1 VVDPPVGQGHRR
13 QPHGLRGLTVPRGRH
28 GRARYGRW
36 RGGPDPLA
44 PPYDLGSA
52 VDEIGDQVLAGS
64 SVREALR
71 DLLRR
76 GMDGRQGLDDL
87 RRSVRDRLKQARKA
101 GRMDG
106 TLEQVREL
114 LDRALEAERRE
125 LFPDPDDAARLA
137 EAELDALPEDTA
149 GAVRA
154 LKDKQWRS
162 EEARAAYQEIQDL
175 LQKEVLD
182 SQFQHMKSALQQM
195 NAAGEDGT
203 QAVKDMVADLSALL
217 DAHNRGEDTDQ
228 QFAEFMGEHGQ
239 FFPDDPQ
246 TVDELV
252 DSLARRAAA
261 QERMM
266 AGLSPEQRAEL
277 SDLMGQAMQ
286 DMGLASEMA
295 HLNDALRQARP
306 DLPWG
311 QRGQVP
317 DGEQGLGMGDAT
329 TAVAELAD
337 LEALNNQLSQGYAGA
352 SLADVDEE
360 LLEQA
365 LGRPA
370 VDDLAALRQ
379 MERELERQGHLSR
392 TEGKLEL
399 SPKAV
404 RRLGATALRRV
415 FAQLDATG
423 RGDHDV
429 ADAGAT
435 GELTGASRE
444 WRFGDEQPLDV
455 VKTVRNAVLR
465 SAGTPRAEDQ
475 RAVQIAVE
483 DFEVVET
490 ERRTGAAVAL
500 LVDLSYS
507 MALRGTWGAA
517 KSTAMALHSLVTTR
531 FPQDAIEIIGFSST
545 AQVLRPEALAELSV
559 DTLQGTNLQHG
570 LMLARRFLARHHD
583 AEPVVLVV
591 TDGEPTAHLEADGT
605 PFFCWPPMPMTIAK
619 TVAEVERVARSGA
632 TMNVF
637 ALDPEPSLVHF
648 VEDIA
653 QRAGG
658 RVFLP
663 DSERLGEYVV
673 SDYLRARRGRR
684 AR

>member
-1 VVDPPVGQGHRR
+1 MVRR
-13 QPHGLRGLTVPRGRH
+13 PGKGY
-28 GRARYGRW
+28 RYGRW

-44 PPYDLGSA
+44 PPYDLGDA
-52 VDEIGDQVLAGS
+52 VDEIGDSVLGGS
-64 SVREALR
+64 GVREALR
-71 DLLRR
+71 ELLRQ
-76 GMDGRQGLDDL
+76 GMDGRRGLDEL
-87 RRSVRDRLKQARKA
+87 RRSVRDRLRHARTA

-106 TLEQVREL
+106 TLQEVREL
-114 LDRALEAERRE
+114 LEQAVEAERRE

-154 LKDKQWRS
+154 LKDYDWRS
-162 EEARAAYQEIQDL
+162 AEARQAYEQIQDL
-175 LQKEVLD
+175 LRREVLD
-182 SQFQHMKSALQQM
+182 SSFASMKQALE
-195 NAAGEDGT
+195 NATEADM
-203 QAVKDMVADLSALL
+203 QAVKDMVADLSQLI
-217 DAHNRGEDTDQ
+217 DAHNRGEDTDE
-228 QFAEFMGEHGQ
+228 QFAEFMDKHGQ

-246 TVDELV
+246 SIDELI

-277 SDLMGQAMQ
+277 ADLMTQAMA

-295 HLNDALRQARP
+295 HLQDALRQARP

-317 DGEQGLGMGDAT
+317 DGERALGLGDAT
-329 TAVAELAD
+329 SAVAELAE
-337 LEALNNQLSQGYAGA
+337 LEALSNQLSQGYAGA

-360 LLEQA
+360 LLERA

-379 MERELERQGHLSR
+379 LERELERQGYLNRSDGR
-392 TEGKLEL
+392 LEL

-423 RGDHDV
+423 RGDHDMT
-429 ADAGAT
+429 DAGAA
-435 GELTGASRE
+435 GELTGGSRE

-455 VKTVRNAVLR
+455 IRTVKNAVLR
-465 SAGTPRAEDQ
+465 TAHEPRGDGD
-475 RAVQIAVE
+475 RRVRIAVD

-490 ERRTGAAVAL
+490 ERRSGAAVAL

-531 FPQDAIEIIGFSST
+531 FPQDAIQIIGFSSV
-545 AQVLRPEALAELSV
+545 AQVLRPQTLAELSV

-570 LMLARRFLARHHD
+570 LILARRFLARHRD

-591 TDGEPTAHLEADGT
+591 TDGEPTAHLEDDGT
-605 PFFCWPPMPMTIAK
+605 PFFCWPPMPETIAR

-637 ALDPEPSLVHF
+637 ALDPEPGLVRF
-648 VEDIA
+648 VHDIT

-658 RVFLP
+658 RVFTP

-673 SDYLRARRGRR
+673 ADYLRTRRGRR

>member
-1 VVDPPVGQGHRR
+1 VAGGRP
-13 QPHGLRGLTVPRGRH
+13 PRGY
-28 GRARYGRW
+28 RYGRW

-44 PPYDLGSA
+44 PPYDVAAA
-52 VDEIGDQVLAGS
+52 VDEIGDQVLGGS
-64 SVREALR
+64 GVREAMR

-76 GMDGRQGLDDL
+76 GVDGRRGLDQL
-87 RRSVRDRLKQARKA
+87 RRSVRDRLRQARQA

-114 LDRALEAERRE
+114 LDTAVEAERRA

-154 LKDKQWRS
+154 LKDHQWRS
-162 EEARAAYQEIQDL
+162 PDAAQAYQRIQDL
-175 LQKEVLD
+175 LRQEVLD
-182 SQFQHMKSALQQM
+182 SSFQGMKQALQAMQDGSPD
-195 NAAGEDGT
+195 AAAAM
-203 QAVKDMVADLSALL
+203 QAVKDMVADLSALV
-217 DAHNRGEDTDQ
+217 DAHNRGEDTTE
-228 QFAEFMGEHGQ
+228 QFAEFMAEHGQ

-246 TVDELV
+246 SVEELI

-261 QERMM
+261 QERML
-266 AGLSPEQRAEL
+266 AGMSAEQRAEL
-277 SDLMGQAMQ
+277 QDLMSQAMG
-286 DMGLASEMA
+286 DLGLQSEMA
-295 HLNDALRQARP
+295 HLSDALRQARP

-311 QRGQVP
+311 QRGPVP
-317 DGEQGLGMGDAT
+317 DGEQSLGLGDAT

-337 LEALNNQLSQGYAGA
+337 LESLSQQLSQGYAGA

-365 LGRPA
+365 LGRSA
-370 VDDLAALRQ
+370 VDDLAALRRL
-379 MERELERQGHLSR
+379 ERELERQGYLQRS
-392 TEGKLEL
+392 EGTLQL

-415 FAQLDATG
+415 FAKLAATG
-423 RGDHDV
+423 RGEHDV
-429 ADAGAT
+429 ADAGSA

-455 VKTVRNAVLR
+455 VRTVRNAVLR
-465 SAGTPRAEDQ
+465 TAGQHRPDGQ
-475 RAVQIAVE
+475 RAVRISVE

-545 AQVLRPEALAELSV
+545 AQVLRPETLAELSV

-570 LMLARRFLARHHD
+570 LMLARRFLARHRD

-591 TDGEPTAHLEADGT
+591 TDGEPTAHLEDDGT
-605 PFFCWPPMPMTIAK
+605 PYFCWPPMPETIAR
-619 TVAEVERVARSGA
+619 TVAEVEKVARSGA
-632 TMNVF
+632 TLNVF
-637 ALDPEPSLVHF
+637 ALDPEPALVEF
-648 VEDIA
+648 VHDITA
-653 QRAGG
+653 RAGG
-658 RVFLP
+658 RVFQP
-663 DSERLGEYVV
+663 DSDRLGEYVV
-673 SDYLRARRGRR
+673 ADYLRVRRGRR
-684 AR
+684 GR

>member
-1 VVDPPVGQGHRR
+1 MVRR
-13 QPHGLRGLTVPRGRH
+13 PGKGY
-28 GRARYGRW
+28 RYGRW

-52 VDEIGDQVLAGS
+52 VDEIGDSVLGGS
-64 SVREALR
+64 GVREALR
-71 DLLRR
+71 ELLRR
-76 GMDGRQGLDDL
+76 GMDGRRGLDEL
-87 RRSVRDRLKQARKA
+87 RRSVRERLRQARNA

-106 TLEQVREL
+106 TLQEVREL
-114 LDRALEAERRE
+114 LDRAVEAERRE
-125 LFPDPDDAARLA
+125 LFPDPDDMARLK

-154 LKDKQWRS
+154 LKEYDWRS
-162 EEARAAYQEIQDL
+162 AEARQAYEQIQDL
-175 LQKEVLD
+175 LRREVLD
-182 SQFQHMKSALQQM
+182 SSFASMKQALE
-195 NAAGEDGT
+195 NASGQDM
-203 QAVKDMVADLSALL
+203 QAVKDMVADLSQLI

-228 QFAEFMGEHGQ
+228 RFADFMEKHGQ

-246 TVDELV
+246 SVEELI

-277 SDLMGQAMQ
+277 ADLMAQTMQ

-295 HLNDALRQARP
+295 HLQDALRQARP

-317 DGEQGLGMGDAT
+317 DGEQSLGMGDAT
-329 TAVAELAD
+329 SAVAELAD
-337 LEALNNQLSQGYAGA
+337 LEALSNQLSQGYAGA

-360 LLEQA
+360 LLERA

-379 MERELERQGHLSR
+379 MERELERQGYLNRS
-392 TEGKLEL
+392 EGKLEL

-415 FAQLDATG
+415 FAELDATG
-423 RGDHDV
+423 RGEHDV
-429 ADAGAT
+429 ADAGSA
-435 GELTGASRE
+435 GELTGSSRE

-455 VKTVRNAVLR
+455 VRTVRNAVLR
-465 SAGTPRAEDQ
+465 TAHEPRADSD
-475 RAVQIAVE
+475 RAVRIAVE

-531 FPQDAIEIIGFSST
+531 FPQDAIQIIGFSST
-545 AQVLRPEALAELSV
+545 AQVLRPETLAELSV

-570 LMLARRFLARHHD
+570 LILARRFLARHRD

-591 TDGEPTAHLEADGT
+591 TDGEPTAHLEDDGT
-605 PFFCWPPMPMTIAK
+605 PFFCWPPMPETIAR

-637 ALDPEPSLVHF
+637 ALDPEPGLVHF
-648 VEDIA
+648 VHDIT

-658 RVFLP
+658 RVFTP

-673 SDYLRARRGRR
+673 ADYLRTRRGRR

>member
-1 VVDPPVGQGHRR
+1 MS
-13 QPHGLRGLTVPRGRH
+13 RGRP
-28 GRARYGRW
+28 GRGYRYGRW

-52 VDEIGDQVLAGS
+52 VDEIGDSVLGGS
-64 SVREALR
+64 GVREALR
-71 DLLRR
+71 ELLRR
-76 GMDGRQGLDDL
+76 GMDGRRGLDEL
-87 RRSVRDRLKQARKA
+87 RRSVRDRLRQARTA

-106 TLEQVREL
+106 TLQEVREL
-114 LDRALEAERRE
+114 LERALDAERRA

-154 LKDKQWRS
+154 LKDYPFRS
-162 EEARAAYQEIQDL
+162 PEAREAYRQIQDL
-175 LQKEVLD
+175 LRREVLD
-182 SQFQHMKSALQQM
+182 SSFANMKQALQ
-195 NAAGEDGT
+195 NASEQDV
-203 QAVKDMVADLSALL
+203 QAVKDMVADLSRLV
-217 DAHNRGEDTDQ
+217 DAHNRGEDTDE
-228 QFAEFMGEHGQ
+228 QFREFMDRHGQ

-246 TVDELV
+246 SVEELI

-277 SDLMGQAMQ
+277 ADLMAQTMS

-295 HLNDALRQARP
+295 HLQDALRQARP

-317 DGEQGLGMGDAT
+317 DGEQALGLGDAT
-329 TAVAELAD
+329 SAVAELAD
-337 LEALNNQLSQGYAGA
+337 LEALSNQLSQGYAGA

-365 LGRPA
+365 LGREA

-379 MERELERQGHLSR
+379 LERELERQGHLVR
-392 TEGKLEL
+392 RDGKLEL
-399 SPKAV
+399 TPKAV

-423 RGDHDV
+423 RGEHDV
-429 ADAGAT
+429 ADAGAA

-455 VKTVRNAVLR
+455 VRTVRNAVLR
-465 SAGTPRAEDQ
+465 TAGGTRAD
-475 RAVQIAVE
+475 RRVRIAVE

-531 FPQDAIEIIGFSST
+531 FPQDAIQIIGFSST
-545 AQVLRPEALAELSV
+545 AQVLRPETLAELSV

-570 LMLARRFLARHHD
+570 LMLARRFLARHRD

-591 TDGEPTAHLEADGT
+591 TDGEPTAHLEDDGT
-605 PFFCWPPMPMTIAK
+605 PYFCWPPMPETIAR

-632 TMNVF
+632 TLNVF

-648 VEDIA
+648 VHDITA
-653 QRAGG
+653 RAGG
-658 RVFLP
+658 RVFTP
-663 DSERLGEYVV
+663 DTDRLGEYVV
-673 SDYLRARRGRR
+673 ADYLRSRRGRR
-684 AR
+684 SR

>member
-1 VVDPPVGQGHRR
+1 MPARP
-13 QPHGLRGLTVPRGRH
+13 PRGY
-28 GRARYGRW
+28 RYGKW
-36 RGGPDPLA
+36 HGGPDPLA
-44 PPYDLGSA
+44 PPYDLGNA
-52 VDEIGDQVLAGS
+52 VDEIGDSVLGGS
-64 SVREALR
+64 GVREALR
-71 DLLRR
+71 ELLRR
-76 GMDGRQGLDDL
+76 GTEGRRGLDEL
-87 RRSVRDRLKQARKA
+87 RRAVRDRLRKA
-101 GRMDG
+101 RTAGRLDG
-106 TLEQVREL
+106 TLQEVREL
-114 LDRALEAERRE
+114 LDRAVEAERRE

-154 LKDKQWRS
+154 LKDRQWRS
-162 EEARAAYQEIQDL
+162 EEARQAYEQIQDL
-175 LQKEVLD
+175 LRREVLD
-182 SQFQHMKSALQQM
+182 SSFASMKQALE
-195 NAAGEDGT
+195 NATAEDM
-203 QAVKDMVADLSALL
+203 QAVKDMVADLSRLV

-228 QFAEFMGEHGQ
+228 QFTEFMAKHGQ

-246 TVDELV
+246 SVEELI

-277 SDLMGQAMQ
+277 GELMAQTME

-295 HLNDALRQARP
+295 HLSDALRQARP

-317 DGEQGLGMGDAT
+317 DGEQALGLGDAT
-329 TAVAELAD
+329 TAVAEMAD
-337 LEALNNQLSQGYAGA
+337 LEALSNQLSQGYAGA

-360 LLEQA
+360 LLARA
-365 LGRPA
+365 LGRSA
-370 VDDLAALRQ
+370 ADDLAALRRL
-379 MERELERQGHLSR
+379 ERELERQGYLHR
-392 TEGKLEL
+392 TDGTLEL

-415 FAQLDATG
+415 FAKLDAAG
-423 RGDHDV
+423 RGEHDV
-429 ADAGAT
+429 ADAGAA
-435 GELTGASRE
+435 GELTGSSRE

-455 VKTVRNAVLR
+455 VRTVKNAVLR
-465 SAGTPRAEDQ
+465 TAGIPRGDGD
-475 RAVQIAVE
+475 RRVRIAVE

-545 AQVLRPEALAELSV
+545 AQVLRPETLAELSV

-570 LMLARRFLARHHD
+570 LMLARRFLAHHRD

-591 TDGEPTAHLEADGT
+591 TDGEPTAHLEDDGT
-605 PFFCWPPMPMTIAK
+605 PFFCWPPMPETIAR

-632 TMNVF
+632 TVNVF
-637 ALDPEPSLVHF
+637 ALDPDPGLIHF
-648 VEDIA
+648 VHDLT

-658 RVFLP
+658 RVFQP
-663 DSERLGEYVV
+663 DPERLGEYVV
-673 SDYLRARRGRR
+673 ADYLRTRRGRR

>member
-1 VVDPPVGQGHRR
+1 MA
-13 QPHGLRGLTVPRGRH
+13 RGRS
-28 GRARYGRW
+28 GRGYRYGRW
-36 RGGPDPLA
+36 HGGPDPLA
-44 PPYDLGSA
+44 PPYDVAAA
-52 VDEIGDQVLAGS
+52 VDELGDQVLAGS
-64 SVREALR
+64 GVREALR

-76 GMDGRQGLDDL
+76 GIDGRAGLDQL
-87 RRSVRDRLKQARKA
+87 RRNVRDRLRQARQA

-114 LDRALEAERRE
+114 LDRALAAERRE

-154 LKDKQWRS
+154 LKDHAWRS
-162 EEARAAYQEIQDL
+162 AEAAQAYQEIQDL
-175 LQKEVLD
+175 LRREVLD
-182 SQFQHMKSALQQM
+182 SSFQGMKQALQAMQDGDG
-195 NAAGEDGT
+195 AGM
-203 QAVKDMVADLSALL
+203 QAVKDMVADLSALV
-217 DAHNRGEDTDQ
+217 DAHNRGEDTTE
-228 QFAEFMGEHGQ
+228 QFADFMAKHGQ

-246 TVDELV
+246 SVEELI

-266 AGLSPEQRAEL
+266 AGLSPDQRAEL
-277 SDLMGQAMQ
+277 QDLMAQAMG
-286 DMGLASEMA
+286 DLGLQSEMA
-295 HLNDALRQARP
+295 HLSDALRQARP

-311 QRGQVP
+311 QRGSVP
-317 DGEQGLGMGDAT
+317 DGEQGLGLGDAT

-337 LEALNNQLSQGYAGA
+337 LEALSSQLSQGYAGA
-352 SLADVDEE
+352 SLADIDEE

-370 VDDLAALRQ
+370 VDDLAALRRL
-379 MERELERQGHLSR
+379 ERELERQGYLNR
-392 TEGKLEL
+392 AEGKLEL

-415 FAQLDATG
+415 FAQLSATG
-423 RGDHDV
+423 RGEHDV
-429 ADAGAT
+429 ADAGAA
-435 GELTGASRE
+435 GELTGASRG
-444 WRFGDEQPLDV
+444 WQFGDEQPLDV
-455 VKTVRNAVLR
+455 VRTVKNAVLR
-465 SAGTPRAEDQ
+465 TAGAPRAEHQ
-475 RAVQIAVE
+475 RAVRVAVE

-531 FPQDAIEIIGFSST
+531 YPQDAIEIIGFSST
-545 AQVLRPEALAELSV
+545 AQVLRPETLAELSV

-570 LMLARRFLARHHD
+570 LILARRFLARHHD

-591 TDGEPTAHLEADGT
+591 TDGEPTAHLEDDGT
-605 PFFCWPPMPMTIAK
+605 PYFCWPPMPETIAR

-632 TMNVF
+632 TLNVF
-637 ALDPEPSLVHF
+637 ALDPEPALVDF
-648 VEDIA
+648 VHEITA
-653 QRAGG
+653 RAGG
-658 RVFLP
+658 RVFTP
-663 DSERLGEYVV
+663 DSDRLGEYVV
-673 SDYLRARRGRR
+673 ADYLRARKGRRGR
-684 AR
+684 

>member
-1 VVDPPVGQGHRR
+1 VAGRR
-13 QPHGLRGLTVPRGRH
+13 PRGY
-28 GRARYGRW
+28 RYGQW
-36 RGGPDPLA
+36 HGGPDPLA
-44 PPYDLGSA
+44 PPYDLGNA
-52 VDEIGDQVLAGS
+52 VDEIGDSVLGGS
-64 SVREALR
+64 GVREALR
-71 DLLRR
+71 ELLRR
-76 GMDGRQGLDDL
+76 GTEGRRGLDEL
-87 RRSVRDRLKQARKA
+87 RRSVRERLRKARTA

-106 TLEQVREL
+106 TLQEVREL
-114 LDRALEAERRE
+114 LDKALTAERRE
-125 LFPDPDDAARLA
+125 LFPDPDDSARLA

-154 LKDKQWRS
+154 LKEYPWRS
-162 EEARAAYQEIQDL
+162 REGREAYEQIQDL
-175 LQKEVLD
+175 LRREVLD
-182 SQFQHMKSALQQM
+182 SSFASMKQALQ
-195 NAAGEDGT
+195 NAGEQDM
-203 QAVKDMVADLSALL
+203 QAVKDMVADLSQLI
-217 DAHNRGEDTDQ
+217 DAHNRGEDTDER
-228 QFAEFMGEHGQ
+228 FRDFMDRHGQ

-246 TVDELV
+246 SVEELI

-277 SDLMGQAMQ
+277 SDLMSQAMS

-295 HLNDALRQARP
+295 HLSDALRQARP

-329 TAVAELAD
+329 SAVAELAD
-337 LEALNNQLSQGYAGA
+337 LEALSSQLSQGYAGA
-352 SLADVDEE
+352 SLADIDEE
-360 LLEQA
+360 LLERA

-379 MERELERQGHLSR
+379 LERELERQGFLHR
-392 TEGKLEL
+392 ADGKLEL

-415 FAQLDATG
+415 FAKLDATG
-423 RGDHDV
+423 RGEHDV
-429 ADAGAT
+429 ADAGAA
-435 GELTGASRE
+435 GELTGSSRE

-455 VKTVRNAVLR
+455 VRTVKNAVLR
-465 SAGTPRAEDQ
+465 TAHQPRSEHD
-475 RAVQIAVE
+475 RRVTIAVD

-531 FPQDAIEIIGFSST
+531 FPQDAIQIIGFSST
-545 AQVLRPEALAELSV
+545 AQVLRPETLAELSV

-570 LMLARRFLARHHD
+570 LMLARRFLAHHRD

-591 TDGEPTAHLEADGT
+591 TDGEPTAHLEDDGT
-605 PFFCWPPMPMTIAK
+605 PFFCWPPMPETIAR
-619 TVAEVERVARSGA
+619 TVAEIERVARTGA
-632 TMNVF
+632 TVNVF
-637 ALDPEPSLVHF
+637 ALDPDPGLIHF
-648 VEDIA
+648 VHDLT

-658 RVFLP
+658 RVFEP
-663 DSERLGEYVV
+663 DADRLGEYVV
-673 SDYLRARRGRR
+673 ADYLRTRRGRR

>member
-1 VVDPPVGQGHRR
+1 M
-13 QPHGLRGLTVPRGRH
+13 
-28 GRARYGRW
+28 A
-36 RGGPDPLA
+36 
-44 PPYDLGSA
+44 
-52 VDEIGDQVLAGS
+52 
-64 SVREALR
+64 
-71 DLLRR
+71 
-76 GMDGRQGLDDL
+76 
-87 RRSVRDRLKQARKA
+87 RLK
-101 GRMDG
+101 
-106 TLEQVREL
+106 
-114 LDRALEAERRE
+114 
-125 LFPDPDDAARLA
+125 

-154 LKDKQWRS
+154 LKEYDWRS
-162 EEARAAYQEIQDL
+162 AEARQAYEQIQDL
-175 LQKEVLD
+175 LRREVLD
-182 SQFQHMKSALQQM
+182 SSFASMKQALENASAGDM
-195 NAAGEDGT
+195 
-203 QAVKDMVADLSALL
+203 QAVKDMVADLSQLV
-217 DAHNRGEDTDQ
+217 DAHNRGEDTDER
-228 QFAEFMGEHGQ
+228 FRDFMDKHGQ

-246 TVDELV
+246 SVEELI

-277 SDLMGQAMQ
+277 ADLMAQTMQ

-295 HLNDALRQARP
+295 HLQDALRQARP

-317 DGEQGLGMGDAT
+317 DGEQSLGMGDAT
-329 TAVAELAD
+329 SAVAELAD
-337 LEALNNQLSQGYAGA
+337 LEALSNQLSQGYAGA

-360 LLEQA
+360 LLERA

-370 VDDLAALRQ
+370 VDDLSALRQ
-379 MERELERQGHLSR
+379 MERELERQGYLNRSD
-392 TEGKLEL
+392 GKLEL

-423 RGDHDV
+423 RGEHDV
-429 ADAGAT
+429 ADAGAA
-435 GELTGASRE
+435 GELTGTSRE

-455 VKTVRNAVLR
+455 VRTVKNAVLR
-465 SAGTPRAEDQ
+465 TAHEPRADDD
-475 RAVQIAVE
+475 RHVRIAVE

-531 FPQDAIEIIGFSST
+531 FPQDAIQIIGFSST
-545 AQVLRPEALAELSV
+545 AQVLRPETLAELSV

-570 LMLARRFLARHHD
+570 LMLARRFLARHRD

-591 TDGEPTAHLEADGT
+591 TDGEPTAHLEDDGT
-605 PFFCWPPMPMTIAK
+605 PFFCWPPMPETIAR

-637 ALDPEPSLVHF
+637 ALDPEPGLVHF
-648 VEDIA
+648 VHDIT

-658 RVFLP
+658 RVFTP

-673 SDYLRARRGRR
+673 ADYLRTRRGRR

>member
-1 VVDPPVGQGHRR
+1 MVSRPGRGH
-13 QPHGLRGLTVPRGRH
+13 
-28 GRARYGRW
+28 RYGRW

-44 PPYDLGSA
+44 PPYDLGTA
-52 VDEIGDQVLAGS
+52 VDEIGDSVLGGS
-64 SVREALR
+64 GVREALR
-71 DLLRR
+71 ELLRR
-76 GMDGRQGLDDL
+76 GMDGRRGLDEL
-87 RRSVRDRLKQARKA
+87 RRSVRERLRQARNA

-106 TLEQVREL
+106 TLQQVREL
-114 LDRALEAERRE
+114 LDRAVESERRE
-125 LFPDPDDAARLA
+125 LFPDPDDMARLK

-154 LKDKQWRS
+154 LKEYDWRS
-162 EEARAAYQEIQDL
+162 AEARQSYEQIQDL
-175 LQKEVLD
+175 LRREVLD
-182 SQFQHMKSALQQM
+182 SSFASMKQALQ
-195 NAAGEDGT
+195 NATEGDV
-203 QAVKDMVADLSALL
+203 QAVRDMVADLSQLI
-217 DAHNRGEDTDQ
+217 DAHNRGEDTDER
-228 QFAEFMGEHGQ
+228 FAEFMEKHGQ

-246 TVDELV
+246 SVEELI
-252 DSLARRAAA
+252 DQLARRAAA

-277 SDLMGQAMQ
+277 ADLMAQTMS

-295 HLNDALRQARP
+295 HLQDALRQARP

-317 DGEQGLGMGDAT
+317 DGEQSLGMGDAT
-329 TAVAELAD
+329 SAVAELAD
-337 LEALNNQLSQGYAGA
+337 LEALSNQLSQGYAGA

-360 LLEQA
+360 LLERA

-379 MERELERQGHLSR
+379 MERELERQGYLNR
-392 TEGKLEL
+392 ADGKLEL

-423 RGDHDV
+423 RGEHDV
-429 ADAGAT
+429 ADAGAA
-435 GELTGASRE
+435 GELTGSSRE
-444 WRFGDEQPLDV
+444 WQFGDEQPLDV
-455 VKTVRNAVLR
+455 VRTVRNAVLR
-465 SAGTPRAEDQ
+465 TAHEPRADD
-475 RAVQIAVE
+475 RAVRIAVE

-531 FPQDAIEIIGFSST
+531 FPQDAIQIIGFSST
-545 AQVLRPEALAELSV
+545 AQVLRPETLAELSV

-570 LMLARRFLARHHD
+570 LILARRFLGRHRD

-591 TDGEPTAHLEADGT
+591 TDGEPTAHLEDDGT
-605 PFFCWPPMPMTIAK
+605 PFFCWPPMPETIAR

-637 ALDPEPSLVHF
+637 ALDPEPGLVHF
-648 VEDIA
+648 VHDIT

-658 RVFLP
+658 RVFTP

-673 SDYLRARRGRR
+673 ADYLRTRRGRR

>member
-1 VVDPPVGQGHRR
+1 MVRR
-13 QPHGLRGLTVPRGRH
+13 PGKGY
-28 GRARYGRW
+28 RYGRW

-44 PPYDLGSA
+44 PPYDLGDA
-52 VDEIGDQVLAGS
+52 VDEIGDSVLGGS
-64 SVREALR
+64 GVREALR
-71 DLLRR
+71 ELLRR
-76 GMDGRQGLDDL
+76 GMDGRRGLDEL
-87 RRSVRDRLKQARKA
+87 RRSVRERLRQARNA

-106 TLEQVREL
+106 TLQEVREL
-114 LDRALEAERRE
+114 LDRAVEAERRE
-125 LFPDPDDAARLA
+125 LFPDPDDMARLK

-154 LKDKQWRS
+154 LKEYDWRS
-162 EEARAAYQEIQDL
+162 AEARQAYEQIQDL
-175 LQKEVLD
+175 LRREVLD
-182 SQFQHMKSALQQM
+182 SSFASMKQALE
-195 NAAGEDGT
+195 NATEGDM
-203 QAVKDMVADLSALL
+203 QAVKDMVADLSQLI
-217 DAHNRGEDTDQ
+217 DAHNRGEDTDE
-228 QFAEFMGEHGQ
+228 QFRDFMDKHGQ
-239 FFPDDPQ
+239 FFPEDPQ
-246 TVDELV
+246 SVEELI
-252 DSLARRAAA
+252 DQLARRAAA

-277 SDLMGQAMQ
+277 ADLMAQTMQ

-295 HLNDALRQARP
+295 HLQDALRQARP

-317 DGEQGLGMGDAT
+317 DGEQSLGMGDAT
-329 TAVAELAD
+329 SAVAELAD
-337 LEALNNQLSQGYAGA
+337 LEALSNQLSQGYAGA

-360 LLEQA
+360 LLERA

-370 VDDLAALRQ
+370 VDDLGALRQ
-379 MERELERQGHLSR
+379 LEREVERQGYLNRSD
-392 TEGKLEL
+392 GKLEL

-423 RGDHDV
+423 RGEHDV
-429 ADAGAT
+429 ADAGSA
-435 GELTGASRE
+435 GELTGSSRE

-455 VKTVRNAVLR
+455 VRTVRNAVLR
-465 SAGTPRAEDQ
+465 TAHEPRADDD
-475 RAVQIAVE
+475 RAVRIAVE

-531 FPQDAIEIIGFSST
+531 FPQDAIQIIGFSST
-545 AQVLRPEALAELSV
+545 AQVLRPETLAELSV

-570 LMLARRFLARHHD
+570 LMLARRFLARHRD

-591 TDGEPTAHLEADGT
+591 TDGEPTAHLEDDGT
-605 PFFCWPPMPMTIAK
+605 PFFCWPPMPETIAR

-632 TMNVF
+632 VMNVF
-637 ALDPEPSLVHF
+637 ALDPEPGLVHF
-648 VEDIA
+648 VHDIT

-658 RVFLP
+658 RVFTP

-673 SDYLRARRGRR
+673 ADYLRTRRGRR

>member
-1 VVDPPVGQGHRR
+1 MTARR
-13 QPHGLRGLTVPRGRH
+13 PRGY
-28 GRARYGRW
+28 RYGPW

-44 PPYDLGSA
+44 PPYDLGNA
-52 VDEIGDQVLAGS
+52 VDEIGDSVLGGS
-64 SVREALR
+64 GVREALR
-71 DLLRR
+71 ELLRR
-76 GMDGRQGLDDL
+76 GTEGRRGLDEL
-87 RRSVRDRLKQARKA
+87 RRAVRDRLRKARTA

-106 TLEQVREL
+106 TLEEVREL
-114 LDRALEAERRE
+114 LDRAVQAERRE

-137 EAELDALPEDTA
+137 ESELDALPDDTA

-154 LKDKQWRS
+154 LKDWSWRS
-162 EEARAAYQEIQDL
+162 DEGRQAYEQIQDL
-175 LQKEVLD
+175 LRREVLD
-182 SQFQHMKSALQQM
+182 SSFASMKQALE
-195 NAAGEDGT
+195 NATEADL
-203 QAVKDMVADLSALL
+203 QAVKDMVADLSRLV

-228 QFAEFMGEHGQ
+228 QFADFMARHGQ

-246 TVDELV
+246 SVEELI

-277 SDLMGQAMQ
+277 GELMAQTME

-295 HLNDALRQARP
+295 HLSDALRQARP

-317 DGEQGLGMGDAT
+317 DGEASLGLGDAT
-329 TAVAELAD
+329 SAVAEMAD
-337 LEALNNQLSQGYAGA
+337 LEALSNQLSQGYAGA

-360 LLEQA
+360 LLERA
-365 LGRPA
+365 LGRSA
-370 VDDLAALRQ
+370 ADDLAALRQ
-379 MERELERQGHLSR
+379 LERELERQGYLDRSGG
-392 TEGKLEL
+392 TLEL

-415 FAQLDATG
+415 FAKLDATG
-423 RGDHDV
+423 RGEHDV
-429 ADAGAT
+429 ADAGAA
-435 GELTGASRE
+435 GELTGSSRE

-455 VKTVRNAVLR
+455 VRTVKNAVLR
-465 SAGTPRAEDQ
+465 TAGTPRADQ
-475 RAVQIAVE
+475 GRRVRIAVE

-545 AQVLRPEALAELSV
+545 AQVLRPETLAELSV

-570 LMLARRFLARHHD
+570 LILARRFLAHHRD

-591 TDGEPTAHLEADGT
+591 TDGEPTAHLEDDGT
-605 PFFCWPPMPMTIAK
+605 PFFCWPPMPETIAR

-637 ALDPEPSLVHF
+637 ALDPEPGLVHF
-648 VEDIA
+648 VHDIT

-658 RVFLP
+658 RVFTP

-673 SDYLRARRGRR
+673 ADYLRTRRGRR

>member
-1 VVDPPVGQGHRR
+1 MAGRR
-13 QPHGLRGLTVPRGRH
+13 PRGY
-28 GRARYGRW
+28 RYGRW

-44 PPYDLGSA
+44 PPYDVAAA
-52 VDEIGDQVLAGS
+52 VDEIGDQVLGGS
-64 SVREALR
+64 GVREAMR

-76 GMDGRQGLDDL
+76 GIDGRRGLDQL
-87 RRSVRDRLKQARKA
+87 RRSVRDRLRQARQA

-114 LDRALEAERRE
+114 LEQALEAERAA
-125 LFPDPDDAARLA
+125 LFPDPDDSARLA
-137 EAELDALPEDTA
+137 EAELDQLPEDTA

-154 LKDKQWRS
+154 LKDHQWRS
-162 EEARAAYQEIQDL
+162 PEAAQAFQQIQDL
-175 LQKEVLD
+175 LRQEVLD
-182 SQFQHMKSALQQM
+182 SSFQGMKQALQQM
-195 NAAGEDGT
+195 QDGDGAAM
-203 QAVKDMVADLSALL
+203 QAVKDMVADLSALV

-228 QFAEFMGEHGQ
+228 QFADFMDEHGQ

-246 TVDELV
+246 SVEELI

-261 QERMM
+261 QERML
-266 AGLSPEQRAEL
+266 AGLSPDQRAEL
-277 SDLMGQAMQ
+277 QGLMEQAMG
-286 DMGLASEMA
+286 DLGLQSEMA
-295 HLNDALRQARP
+295 HLSDALRQARP

-311 QRGQVP
+311 QRGPVP
-317 DGEQGLGMGDAT
+317 DGEQPLGMGDAT

-337 LEALNNQLSQGYAGA
+337 LESLSQQLSQGYAGA
-352 SLADVDEE
+352 SLADIDQE

-365 LGRPA
+365 LGRSA
-370 VDDLAALRQ
+370 VDDLEALRRL
-379 MERELERQGHLSR
+379 ERELERQGYLQRS
-392 TEGKLEL
+392 EGALQL

-415 FAQLDATG
+415 FAKLSATG
-423 RGDHDV
+423 RGEHDV
-429 ADAGAT
+429 ADAGAA

-455 VKTVRNAVLR
+455 VRTVRNAVLR
-465 SAGTPRAEDQ
+465 TAGEPHEEGR
-475 RAVQIAVE
+475 RRVRIAVD

-545 AQVLRPEALAELSV
+545 AQVLRPETLAELSV

-570 LMLARRFLARHHD
+570 LMLARRFLAKHRD

-591 TDGEPTAHLEADGT
+591 TDGEPTAHLEDDGT
-605 PFFCWPPMPMTIAK
+605 PYFCWPPMPETIAR

-632 TMNVF
+632 TLNVF
-637 ALDPEPSLVHF
+637 ALDPEPSLVEF
-648 VEDIA
+648 VHDITA
-653 QRAGG
+653 RAGG
-658 RVFLP
+658 RVFQP

-673 SDYLRARRGRR
+673 ADYLRVRRGPRGR
-684 AR
+684 

>member
-1 VVDPPVGQGHRR
+1 MTARR
-13 QPHGLRGLTVPRGRH
+13 PRGY
-28 GRARYGRW
+28 RYGPW

-44 PPYDLGSA
+44 PPYDLGNA
-52 VDEIGDQVLAGS
+52 VDEIGDSVLGGS
-64 SVREALR
+64 GVREALR
-71 DLLRR
+71 ELLRR
-76 GMDGRQGLDDL
+76 GTEGRRGLDEL
-87 RRSVRDRLKQARKA
+87 RRAVRDRLRKARTA

-106 TLEQVREL
+106 TLEEVREL
-114 LDRALEAERRE
+114 LDRAVQAERRE

-137 EAELDALPEDTA
+137 ESELDALPDDTA

-154 LKDKQWRS
+154 LKDWSWRS
-162 EEARAAYQEIQDL
+162 DEGRQAYEQIQEL
-175 LQKEVLD
+175 LRREVLD
-182 SQFQHMKSALQQM
+182 SSFASMKQALE
-195 NAAGEDGT
+195 NATEADL
-203 QAVKDMVADLSALL
+203 QAVKDMVADLSRLV

-228 QFAEFMGEHGQ
+228 QFADFMARHGQ

-246 TVDELV
+246 SVEELI

-277 SDLMGQAMQ
+277 GELMAQTME

-295 HLNDALRQARP
+295 HLSDALRQARP

-317 DGEQGLGMGDAT
+317 DGEASLGLGDAT
-329 TAVAELAD
+329 SAVAEMAD
-337 LEALNNQLSQGYAGA
+337 LEALSNQLSQGYAGA

-360 LLEQA
+360 LLERA
-365 LGRPA
+365 LGRSA
-370 VDDLAALRQ
+370 ADDLAALRQ
-379 MERELERQGHLSR
+379 LERELERQGYLDRSGG
-392 TEGKLEL
+392 TLEL

-415 FAQLDATG
+415 FAKLDATG
-423 RGDHDV
+423 RGEHDV
-429 ADAGAT
+429 ADAGAA
-435 GELTGASRE
+435 GELTGSSRE

-455 VKTVRNAVLR
+455 VRTVKNAVLR
-465 SAGTPRAEDQ
+465 TAGTPRADQ
-475 RAVQIAVE
+475 DRRVRIAVE

-545 AQVLRPEALAELSV
+545 AQVLRPETLAELSV

-570 LMLARRFLARHHD
+570 LMLARRFLARHRD

-591 TDGEPTAHLEADGT
+591 TDGEPTAHLEDDGT
-605 PFFCWPPMPMTIAK
+605 PFFCWPPMPETIAR
-619 TVAEVERVARSGA
+619 TVAEVEKVARSGA
-632 TMNVF
+632 TVNVF
-637 ALDPEPSLVHF
+637 ALDPDPGLVHF
-648 VEDIA
+648 VHDLT

-658 RVFLP
+658 RVFTP

-673 SDYLRARRGRR
+673 ADYLRTRRGRR

>member
-1 VVDPPVGQGHRR
+1 MVNR
-13 QPHGLRGLTVPRGRH
+13 RGR
-28 GRARYGRW
+28 GYRYGRW
-36 RGGPDPLA
+36 HGGPDPLA
-44 PPYDLGSA
+44 PPYDLGNA
-52 VDEIGDQVLAGS
+52 VDEIGDSVLGGS
-64 SVREALR
+64 GVREALR
-71 DLLRR
+71 ELLRR
-76 GMDGRQGLDDL
+76 GTEGRRGLDEL
-87 RRSVRDRLKQARKA
+87 RRSVRERLRRARTA

-106 TLEQVREL
+106 TLKEVREL
-114 LDRALEAERRE
+114 LDRALDAERRE

-137 EAELDALPEDTA
+137 EAELDALPDDTA

-154 LKDKQWRS
+154 LKEYPWRS
-162 EEARAAYQEIQDL
+162 EEGRRAYEQIQDL
-175 LQKEVLD
+175 LRREVLD
-182 SQFQHMKSALQQM
+182 SSFASMKQALE
-195 NAAGEDGT
+195 NASEQDM
-203 QAVKDMVADLSALL
+203 QAVKDMVADLSQLI
-217 DAHNRGEDTDQ
+217 DAHNRGEDTDER
-228 QFAEFMGEHGQ
+228 FRDFMDKHGQ

-246 TVDELV
+246 SVEELI

-266 AGLSPEQRAEL
+266 AGLSPDQRAEL
-277 SDLMGQAMQ
+277 ADLMAQTMS

-295 HLNDALRQARP
+295 HLQDALRQARP
-306 DLPWG
+306 DMPWG

-317 DGEQGLGMGDAT
+317 DGEPSLGLGDAT

-337 LEALNNQLSQGYAGA
+337 LEALSNQLSQGYAGA
-352 SLADVDEE
+352 SLADIDEE
-360 LLEQA
+360 LLQRA

-379 MERELERQGHLSR
+379 LERELERQGFLNR
-392 TEGKLEL
+392 TDGRLEL

-415 FAQLDATG
+415 FAKLDATG

-429 ADAGAT
+429 ADAGAA
-435 GELTGASRE
+435 GELTGTSRE

-455 VKTVRNAVLR
+455 VRTVKNAVLR
-465 SAGTPRAEDQ
+465 TAHEPRADGD
-475 RAVQIAVE
+475 RRVRIAVD

-531 FPQDAIEIIGFSST
+531 FPQDAIQIIGFSST
-545 AQVLRPEALAELSV
+545 AQVLRPETLAELSV

-570 LMLARRFLARHHD
+570 LMLARRFLAHHRD

-591 TDGEPTAHLEADGT
+591 TDGEPTAHLEDDGT
-605 PFFCWPPMPMTIAK
+605 PFFCWPPMPETIAR
-619 TVAEVERVARSGA
+619 TVAEVERVARTGA
-632 TMNVF
+632 TVNVF
-637 ALDPEPSLVHF
+637 ALDPDPGLVHF
-648 VEDIA
+648 VHDLT

-658 RVFLP
+658 RVFEP
-663 DSERLGEYVV
+663 DADHLGEYVV
-673 SDYLRARRGRR
+673 ADYLRTRRGRGRR

>member
-1 VVDPPVGQGHRR
+1 VVRRPGRGH
-13 QPHGLRGLTVPRGRH
+13 
-28 GRARYGRW
+28 RYGRW

-52 VDEIGDQVLAGS
+52 VDEIGDSVLGGS
-64 SVREALR
+64 GVREALR
-71 DLLRR
+71 ELLRR
-76 GMDGRQGLDDL
+76 GMDGRRGLDEL
-87 RRSVRDRLKQARKA
+87 RRSVRERLRQARNA

-106 TLEQVREL
+106 TLQEVREL
-114 LDRALEAERRE
+114 LDRAVEAERRE
-125 LFPDPDDAARLA
+125 LFPDPDDMARLK

-154 LKDKQWRS
+154 LKEYDWRS
-162 EEARAAYQEIQDL
+162 AEARQAYEQIQDL
-175 LQKEVLD
+175 LRREVLD
-182 SQFQHMKSALQQM
+182 SSFASMKQALE
-195 NAAGEDGT
+195 NASEADV
-203 QAVKDMVADLSALL
+203 QAVKDMVADLSQLI
-217 DAHNRGEDTDQ
+217 DAHNRGEDTDER
-228 QFAEFMGEHGQ
+228 FADFMDKHGQ

-246 TVDELV
+246 SVEELI

-277 SDLMGQAMQ
+277 ADLMAQTMQ

-295 HLNDALRQARP
+295 HLQDALRQARP

-317 DGEQGLGMGDAT
+317 DGEQSLGMGDAT
-329 TAVAELAD
+329 SAVAELAD
-337 LEALNNQLSQGYAGA
+337 LEALSNQLSQGYAGA

-360 LLEQA
+360 LLERA

-379 MERELERQGHLSR
+379 MERELERQGYLNRSDGR
-392 TEGKLEL
+392 LEL

-423 RGDHDV
+423 RGEHDV
-429 ADAGAT
+429 ADAGAA
-435 GELTGASRE
+435 GELTGSSRE

-455 VKTVRNAVLR
+455 VRTVKNAVLR
-465 SAGTPRAEDQ
+465 TAHEPRRDGDRQ
-475 RAVQIAVE
+475 VRIAVE

-531 FPQDAIEIIGFSST
+531 FPQDDIQIIGFSST
-545 AQVLRPEALAELSV
+545 AQVLRPETLAELSV

-570 LMLARRFLARHHD
+570 LILARRFLARHRD

-591 TDGEPTAHLEADGT
+591 TDGEPTAHLEDDGT
-605 PFFCWPPMPMTIAK
+605 PFFCWPPMPETIAR

-637 ALDPEPSLVHF
+637 ALDPEPGLVHF
-648 VEDIA
+648 VHDIT

-658 RVFLP
+658 RVFTP

-673 SDYLRARRGRR
+673 ADYLRTRRGRR

>member
-1 VVDPPVGQGHRR
+1 MSRSRPG
-13 QPHGLRGLTVPRGRH
+13 RGY
-28 GRARYGRW
+28 RYGRW

-52 VDEIGDQVLAGS
+52 VDEIGDSVLGGS
-64 SVREALR
+64 GVREALR
-71 DLLRR
+71 ELLRR
-76 GMDGRQGLDDL
+76 GMDGRRGLDEL
-87 RRSVRDRLKQARKA
+87 RRSVRDRLRQARQA

-106 TLEQVREL
+106 TLQEVREL
-114 LDRALEAERRE
+114 LDRALQAERRE

-137 EAELDALPEDTA
+137 EAELDALPHDTA

-154 LKDKQWRS
+154 LKDYPFRS
-162 EEARAAYQEIQDL
+162 GEAQQAYDQIQDL
-175 LQKEVLD
+175 LRREVLD
-182 SQFQHMKSALQQM
+182 SSFANMKQALQ
-195 NAAGEDGT
+195 NATEGDM
-203 QAVKDMVADLSALL
+203 QAVKDMVADLSQLL
-217 DAHNRGEDTDQ
+217 DAHNRGEDTDE
-228 QFAEFMGEHGQ
+228 QFREFMEKHGQ

-246 TVDELV
+246 SVDELV

-277 SDLMGQAMQ
+277 ADLMAQTMS

-295 HLNDALRQARP
+295 HLQDALRQARP

-317 DGEQGLGMGDAT
+317 DGEQSLGLGDAT
-329 TAVAELAD
+329 SAVAELAD
-337 LEALNNQLSQGYAGA
+337 LEALSNQLSQGYAGA
-352 SLADVDEE
+352 SLADVDQE

-365 LGRPA
+365 LGREA

-379 MERELERQGHLSR
+379 MERELERQGYLNRSD
-392 TEGKLEL
+392 GKLEL

-415 FAQLDATG
+415 FAELDATG
-423 RGDHDV
+423 RGEHDV
-429 ADAGAT
+429 ADAGSA
-435 GELTGASRE
+435 GELTGSSRE
-444 WRFGDEQPLDV
+444 WHFGDEQPLDV
-455 VKTVRNAVLR
+455 VRTVRNAVLR
-465 SAGTPRAEDQ
+465 TAGEPRADGT
-475 RAVQIAVE
+475 RTVRIAVE

-531 FPQDAIEIIGFSST
+531 FPQDAIQIIGFSST
-545 AQVLRPEALAELSV
+545 AQVLRPETLAELSV

-570 LMLARRFLARHHD
+570 LMLARRFLAHHRD

-591 TDGEPTAHLEADGT
+591 TDGEPTAHLEDDGT
-605 PFFCWPPMPMTIAK
+605 PYFCWPPMPETIAK

-632 TMNVF
+632 TLNVF
-637 ALDPEPSLVHF
+637 ALDPEPGLVQF
-648 VEDIA
+648 VHDITA
-653 QRAGG
+653 RAGG
-658 RVFLP
+658 RVFTP

-673 SDYLRARRGRR
+673 ADYLRTRRGRR

>member
-1 VVDPPVGQGHRR
+1 MPARR
-13 QPHGLRGLTVPRGRH
+13 PKGY
-28 GRARYGRW
+28 RYGKW
-36 RGGPDPLA
+36 HGGPDPLA
-44 PPYDLGSA
+44 PPYDVAAA

-64 SVREALR
+64 GVREAMR

-76 GMDGRQGLDDL
+76 GIDGRRGLDAL
-87 RRSVRDRLKQARKA
+87 RRSVRDRLRQARQA

-114 LDRALEAERRE
+114 LDQAVEAERSA

-137 EAELDALPEDTA
+137 EAELDSLPQDTA

-154 LKDKQWRS
+154 LKDHQWRS
-162 EEARAAYQEIQDL
+162 PEAAQAYQQIQDL
-175 LQKEVLD
+175 LRQEVLD
-182 SQFQHMKSALQQM
+182 SSFQGMKQALQAMQDGDG
-195 NAAGEDGT
+195 AAM
-203 QAVKDMVADLSALL
+203 QAVKDMVADLSALV
-217 DAHNRGEDTDQ
+217 DAHNRGEDTSE
-228 QFAEFMGEHGQ
+228 QFAEFMSKHGQ

-246 TVDELV
+246 SVEELI

-261 QERMM
+261 QERML
-266 AGLSPEQRAEL
+266 AGLSPDQRAEL
-277 SDLMGQAMQ
+277 QDLMSQAMG
-286 DMGLASEMA
+286 DLGLQSEMA
-295 HLNDALRQARP
+295 HLGDALRQARP

-311 QRGQVP
+311 QRGPVP
-317 DGEQGLGMGDAT
+317 DGEQSLGMGDAT

-337 LEALNNQLSQGYAGA
+337 LESLSQQLSQGYAGA

-379 MERELERQGHLSR
+379 LERELERQGYLQRS
-392 TEGKLEL
+392 EGALQL

-415 FAQLDATG
+415 FAQLSATG
-423 RGDHDV
+423 RGEHDV
-429 ADAGAT
+429 TDAGAA
-435 GELTGASRE
+435 GELTGASRD

-455 VKTVRNAVLR
+455 VRTVRNAVLR
-465 SAGTPRAEDQ
+465 TAGQPRAAGR
-475 RAVQIAVE
+475 RAVKIAVD

-545 AQVLRPEALAELSV
+545 AQVLRPETLAELSV

-570 LMLARRFLARHHD
+570 LMLARRFLAKHRD

-591 TDGEPTAHLEADGT
+591 TDGEPTAHLEDDGT
-605 PFFCWPPMPMTIAK
+605 PYFCWPPMPETIAR

-632 TMNVF
+632 TLNVF
-637 ALDPEPSLVHF
+637 ALDPEPALVEF
-648 VEDIA
+648 VHDIT

-658 RVFLP
+658 RVFQP

-673 SDYLRARRGRR
+673 ADYLRARRGRR
-684 AR
+684 SR

>member
-1 VVDPPVGQGHRR
+1 VDQ
-13 QPHGLRGLTVPRGRH
+13 
-28 GRARYGRW
+28 
-36 RGGPDPLA
+36 
-44 PPYDLGSA
+44 
-52 VDEIGDQVLAGS
+52 IGDSVLGGS
-64 SVREALR
+64 GVREALR
-71 DLLRR
+71 ELLRR
-76 GMDGRQGLDDL
+76 GMDGRRGLDEL
-87 RRSVRDRLKQARKA
+87 RRSVRERLRQARTA

-106 TLEQVREL
+106 TLQEVREL
-114 LDRALEAERRE
+114 LDRALDAERRE
-125 LFPDPDDAARLA
+125 LFPDPDDSARLA

-154 LKDKQWRS
+154 LKDYPWRS
-162 EEARAAYQEIQDL
+162 AEARQAYEQIQDL
-175 LQKEVLD
+175 LRREVLD
-182 SQFQHMKSALQQM
+182 SSFASMKQALE
-195 NAAGEDGT
+195 NASEADL
-203 QAVKDMVADLSALL
+203 QAVKDMVADLSQLI
-217 DAHNRGEDTDQ
+217 DAHNRGEDTDE
-228 QFAEFMGEHGQ
+228 QFQEFMAKHGQ
-239 FFPDDPQ
+239 FFPDNPQ
-246 TVDELV
+246 SLEELI

-277 SDLMGQAMQ
+277 ADLMAQTMQ

-295 HLNDALRQARP
+295 HLQDALRQARP

-317 DGEQGLGMGDAT
+317 DGEQALGLGDAT
-329 TAVAELAD
+329 TAVADLAD
-337 LEALNNQLSQGYAGA
+337 LEALSNQLSQGYAGA

-379 MERELERQGHLSR
+379 MERELERQGYLNRSD
-392 TEGKLEL
+392 GKLEL
-399 SPKAV
+399 SAKAV

-415 FAQLDATG
+415 FAKLSATG
-423 RGDHDV
+423 RGEHDV
-429 ADAGAT
+429 ADAGAA

-455 VKTVRNAVLR
+455 VRTVKNAVLR
-465 SAGTPRAEDQ
+465 TAGAERED
-475 RAVQIAVE
+475 RAVKIAVE

-531 FPQDAIEIIGFSST
+531 FPQDAIQIIGFSST
-545 AQVLRPEALAELSV
+545 AQVLRPETLAELSV

-570 LMLARRFLARHHD
+570 LMLARRFLSHHHD

-591 TDGEPTAHLEADGT
+591 TDGEPTAHLEDDGT
-605 PFFCWPPMPMTIAK
+605 PFFCWPPMPETIAR

-632 TMNVF
+632 TLNVF
-637 ALDPEPSLVHF
+637 ALDPEPGLVHF
-648 VEDIA
+648 VHDIT

-658 RVFLP
+658 RVFTP
-663 DSERLGEYVV
+663 DPEHLGEYVV
-673 SDYLRARRGRR
+673 ADYLRSRRGRR